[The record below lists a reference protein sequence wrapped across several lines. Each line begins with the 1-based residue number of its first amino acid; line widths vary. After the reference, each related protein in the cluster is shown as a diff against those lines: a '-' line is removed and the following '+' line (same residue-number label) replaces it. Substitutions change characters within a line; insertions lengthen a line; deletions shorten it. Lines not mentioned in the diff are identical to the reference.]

1 MRWLKS
7 RKKTWESENKFQMHF
22 KLIWKLGWKW
32 DCWKLIENVQET
44 KNFLR
49 TTGTSQNGKIDSIEN
64 EEYWKYEIRVYMIYN
79 NSLPMHT
86 LLSFG
91 LYLGIE
97 YYYKREIIQF
107 YSHIKVSSHRSFL
120 LPMLL
125 CDTLETQVT
134 KLKISSIT
142 L

>member
-1 MRWLKS
+1 MFKNT
-7 RKKTWESENKFQMHF
+7 KK
-22 KLIWKLGWKW
+22 
-32 DCWKLIENVQET
+32 
-44 KNFLR
+44 FLR
-49 TTGTSQNGKIDSIEN
+49 TTGTSQNGKIDSTEN

-97 YYYKREIIQF
+97 YYYKREIIKF
-107 YSHIKVSSHRSFL
+107 YSHIKVSSHRGFL

-125 CDTLETQVT
+125 LDTLEIQVT